1 MLRNPWTICSGFCI
15 KSLLVL
21 ADVVEA
27 RDPYTGGHIWRVS
40 QFSKLLAIKIG
51 LPEKEAVQVSLGGYL
66 HDLGKIGIPDNI
78 LLKKGKL
85 TDEEY
90 GIIKTHPLIGKRLIS
105 AHPLS
110 EMVCRPIVEHH
121 ERIDGKGYPHGLVA
135 DEISLP
141 SKIISA
147 ADVLDALTSVRP
159 YRREMSLER
168 ACQILDEDSGTHFD
182 PNLLEH
188 LDELARDG
196 DLSHIIGHS
205 AESIP
210 LITCPTCGP
219 VISVPRTARTGDV
232 VFCRACTG
240 KFILHQIQDSF
251 EPEMIGMTNNP
262 VELQA
267 EPNSAALNDLMK
279 DFAGKFD

>member
-1 MLRNPWTICSGFCI
+1 MKDDLI

-51 LPEKEAVQVSLGGYL
+51 LTEKEAIQISLGGYL

-78 LLKKGKL
+78 LRKRGKL
-85 TDEEY
+85 GDEEY
-90 GIIKTHPLIGKRLIS
+90 ALIKTHPLIGKRLIN

-110 EMVCRPIVEHH
+110 EMVSRPIVEHH
-121 ERIDGKGYPHGLVA
+121 ERIDGNGYPHGLKEN
-135 DEISLP
+135 EISLA
-141 SKIISA
+141 SKIIGA
-147 ADVLDALTSVRP
+147 VDVLDALTSARP

-168 ACQILDEDSGTHFD
+168 ACQILDEGAGTQID
-182 PNLLEH
+182 LNLIEH
-188 LDELARDG
+188 LDALAHDG

-205 AESIP
+205 AEGIP

-219 VISVPRTARTGDV
+219 VIAVPRTARTGDV
-232 VFCRACTG
+232 VFCRACGG
-240 KFILHQIQDSF
+240 KFILHQIEKSF
-251 EPEMIGMTNNP
+251 EPEKVGKAVSP
-262 VELQA
+262 LELQA
-267 EPNSAALNDLMK
+267 EPDAAALDELMR
-279 DFAGKFD
+279 DFTGKFD

>member
-1 MLRNPWTICSGFCI
+1 LKDELI

-51 LPEKEAVQVSLGGYL
+51 LSEKEAIQISLGGYL
-66 HDLGKIGIPDNI
+66 HDLGKIGIPDHI
-78 LLKKGKL
+78 LGKKGRL

-90 GIIKTHPLIGKRLIS
+90 DIIKTHPLIGKRLIN

-121 ERIDGKGYPHGLVA
+121 ERLDGKGYPHGLK
-135 DEISLP
+135 DGEISLP
-141 SKIISA
+141 SKIIA
-147 ADVLDALTSVRP
+147 AVDVLDALTSARP
-159 YRREMSLER
+159 YRGEMSLER
-168 ACQILDEDSGTHFD
+168 ACQILDEGAGTQFD
-182 PNLLEH
+182 LNLIEH
-188 LDELARDG
+188 LDALAHNG

-205 AESIP
+205 AEGIP

-219 VISVPRTARTGDV
+219 VIAVPRTARTGEV
-232 VFCRACTG
+232 VFCRACGG
-240 KFILHQIQDSF
+240 KFILHQIENGF
-251 EPEMIGMTNNP
+251 EPEKVGKAVSP
-262 VELQA
+262 LELQA
-267 EPNSAALNDLMK
+267 EPNEAALDELMNE
-279 DFAGKFD
+279 FAGKFD